1 MAAPAEAEIEE
12 IPAEEPAAEETE
24 TKHYRERA
32 EKAEPVVETSSE
44 ETKPEEAEVIAEE
57 LEEEIEDE
65 EAPLA
70 SFEAAEAET
79 ADTLVSSPLTGGG
92 RHTGAWAG
100 LSLVSLLGI
109 LFLNRKKNMA
119 E

>member
-1 MAAPAEAEIEE
+1 MRTLPSNRCKQDKQEPVIEE
-12 IPAEEPAAEETE
+12 PIVEEPI
-24 TKHYRERA
+24 
-32 EKAEPVVETSSE
+32 V
-44 ETKPEEAEVIAEE
+44 EE
-57 LEEEIEDE
+57 LETTITETIAEIVNDKIEEAVPVE

-70 SFEAAEAET
+70 SFEVAEAET

-109 LFLNRKKNMA
+109 LFLNKKRVT